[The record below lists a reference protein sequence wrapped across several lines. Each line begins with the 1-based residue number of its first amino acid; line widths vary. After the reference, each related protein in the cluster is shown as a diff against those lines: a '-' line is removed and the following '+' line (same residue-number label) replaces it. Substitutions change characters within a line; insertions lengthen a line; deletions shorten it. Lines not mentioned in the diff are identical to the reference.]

1 MEFFDYLYE
10 PQGWD
15 SFLFFSLCQ
24 IVIKPQWQE
33 NQEQK
38 HTEQQ
43 QQQNEKSRVGR
54 AQMHS

>member
-1 MEFFDYLYE
+1 MEFLIISMNLKVGTHF
-10 PQGWD
+10 
-15 SFLFFSLCQ
+15 FFSLCQ

-43 QQQNEKSRVGR
+43 QQQNEKSE
-54 AQMHS
+54 

>member
-1 MEFFDYLYE
+1 MEFLIISMNLKVGTHF
-10 PQGWD
+10 
-15 SFLFFSLCQ
+15 FFSLCQ